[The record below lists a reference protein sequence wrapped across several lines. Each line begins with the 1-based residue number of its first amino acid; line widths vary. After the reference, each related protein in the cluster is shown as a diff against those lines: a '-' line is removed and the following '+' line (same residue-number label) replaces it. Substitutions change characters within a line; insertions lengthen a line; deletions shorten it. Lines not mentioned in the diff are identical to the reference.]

1 MDELIQN
8 FHIDWHLLTAQ
19 IINFVIVIA
28 VLWFFALKPLVKK
41 MNERTKYVE
50 KSLTDAKQVE
60 ENLAKVEEMQKE
72 KMADATR
79 EAERIIKDAK
89 KRIEDQKQLSLD
101 KTKKETAKIIVEAKE
116 QINIE
121 KEKTTKEIKKNIS
134 ELIVVAMEKILGESI
149 DSVTQEKLVKKTIEA
164 IKK

>member
-134 ELIVVAMEKILGESI
+134 ELIVVVMEKILGESI